1 MDFDSTSDA
10 ADLLA
15 AQERREPKKQRIIGH
30 LVSLS
35 GMHGLIACEMTPE
48 EGGDHWSVGSL
59 ISVVHADSRLV
70 GVVCELATSNSRWH
84 ESESNLALIKIEL
97 SGEIID
103 EAPGKPVFHRG
114 IHS

>member
-1 MDFDSTSDA
+1 MRASDKRACALSSRRTGEAVTRGKPMNLDSTSDA
-10 ADLLA
+10 AVLLA

-30 LVSLS
+30 LVSLT

-59 ISVVHADSRLV
+59 ISVVHDNSRLV

-84 ESESNLALIKIEL
+84 ES
-97 SGEIID
+97 G
-103 EAPGKPVFHRG
+103 
-114 IHS
+114 